1 MSKSQ
6 IKIVQMNNLSKM
18 KLSGVLPENSQKVN
32 NMEIQNIHGELIRH
46 IVKMSHS
53 EDYSHVFRA
62 LTLVLARSD
71 KS

>member
-18 KLSGVLPENSQKVN
+18 KLSENSQKVN

-62 LTLVLARSD
+62 LTLALARSD
-71 KS
+71 K